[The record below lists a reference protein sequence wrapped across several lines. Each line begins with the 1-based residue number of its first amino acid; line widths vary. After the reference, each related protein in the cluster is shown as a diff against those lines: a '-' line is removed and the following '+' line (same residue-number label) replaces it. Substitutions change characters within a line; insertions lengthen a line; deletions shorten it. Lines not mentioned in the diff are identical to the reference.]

1 MVFINHER
9 FFMSIAE
16 PDSCLIQLQNVL
28 SIMAV
33 VMELKLGP
41 DDSQRLLRELVSD
54 SLNFDI
60 FKLDRVVVAGETEVA
75 RRSSHTGVRFVT
87 QKLLHGR

>member
-1 MVFINHER
+1 
-9 FFMSIAE
+9 MSIAE

-54 SLNFDI
+54 SLNFAWE
-60 FKLDRVVVAGETEVA
+60 L
-75 RRSSHTGVRFVT
+75 
-87 QKLLHGR
+87 